1 LRPNNV
7 AGASESFFS
16 DPGEY
21 MVLTVS
27 ASNAHSSQLTA
38 EYVNP
43 LIVATRNV
51 FELMLDC
58 VPNRTGLRLRSAD
71 DPRHEVSA
79 VIGVT
84 GRAVGTIVLSLS
96 QRAACEALKR
106 MIGTETSQITGEVC
120 DAVGELMNMIAGN
133 AKGQLAKYE
142 LSVSLPNVIS
152 GGNHRIHFPSNV
164 RPMVIAFES
173 EIGPLTIEVGFTG
186 V

>member
-1 LRPNNV
+1 
-7 AGASESFFS
+7 
-16 DPGEY
+16 
-21 MVLTVS
+21 MTVS
-27 ASNAHSSQLTA
+27 APNARSSQLTA

-51 FELMLDC
+51 FAAMLGC

-84 GRAVGTIVLSLS
+84 GKAVGTIVLSLS
-96 QRAACEALKR
+96 QQAACEVLQR
-106 MIGTETSQITGEVC
+106 MIGTEAAQITGEVC
-120 DAVGELMNMIAGN
+120 DAVGELTNMIAG
-133 AKGQLAKYE
+133 ASKAQLAKYE
-142 LSVSLPNVIS
+142 LSISLPNVIS
-152 GGNHRIHFPSNV
+152 GNNHRIHFPSNV
-164 RPMVIAFES
+164 RPMVIEFES